1 MAESAKSPVS
11 PATPTSPGGPLPAKR
26 KPLGF
31 GRKLVRFFAE
41 MSDAV
46 AQAVRSLLSH
56 KLRAALTIAG
66 VSVGIMAVIIIFMVE
81 SGMQTSFARQ
91 LNSLGPNTLYVHK
104 WAWGVGGRDWWKL
117 RNRPAV
123 GQRDY
128 RMLLANTK
136 LPIAIAPVAN
146 TSAVVIRGDK
156 ELKDVDVRGTTEAF
170 LEAGGWQLRRGRFI
184 SDLDDE
190 LSSDACVIGADLEDA
205 FFKNQDPLGQRVKV
219 GATMRCT
226 VVGSLVRKGTAFGRS
241 QDGLVVL
248 PLSSFLRSFG
258 MRRGLT
264 IAVVA
269 PAGKVMETE
278 DEVIAVMRAARRLG
292 PDQIDNFSVN
302 RQDKILEGFNQTMMT
317 TNLVGILV
325 GVITAAVAGIGIMN
339 ILLVSVKERTREI
352 GIRRALGARR
362 ASILMQFLCEAVM
375 VALAG
380 GAVGVAMGAGAAA
393 LLDILSPVPASIDP
407 RVVAGGVIGS
417 CVLGAIFGLWPAL
430 SAAFLHPIEALRHE

>member
-1 MAESAKSPVS
+1 MDEPSPS
-11 PATPTSPGGPLPAKR
+11 GARPLPP
-26 KPLGF
+26 KPRHLGF
-31 GRKLVRFFAE
+31 TRRLVRFFAE
-41 MSDAV
+41 LGDAV

-66 VSVGIMAVIIIFMVE
+66 VSVGIMAVIIIFMVGA
-81 SGMQTSFARQ
+81 GMQASFARQ

-117 RNRPAV
+117 RNRPTV
-123 GQRDY
+123 GQLDY
-128 RMLLANTK
+128 RALVANTE
-136 LPIAIAPVAN
+136 LPIAIAPVAQ
-146 TSAVVIRGDK
+146 TEAVVLRGEK
-156 ELKDVDVRGTTEAF
+156 EVKNVDVRGTTEAF
-170 LEAGGWQLRRGRFI
+170 LEAGGWQLRRGRFV
-184 SDLDDE
+184 SDFDDE
-190 LSSDACVIGADLEDA
+190 LGSDACVIGADLDDA
-205 FFKNQDPLGQRVKV
+205 FFKNQDPLGQRLRV
-219 GATMRCT
+219 GPTTRCT
-226 VVGSLVRKGTAFGRS
+226 VVGSLVRKGSAFGRS

-258 MRRGLT
+258 AKRGLT

-278 DEVIAVMRAARRLG
+278 DEVTSVMRAARRLG
-292 PDQIDNFSVN
+292 PGQDDNFSVN
-302 RQDKILEGFNQTMMT
+302 RQDKILEGFNQTMMA
-317 TNLVGILV
+317 TNVVGALV
-325 GVITAAVAGIGIMN
+325 GVITAVVAGIGIMN

-362 ASILMQFLCEAVM
+362 AGILMQFLCESVM

-380 GAVGVAMGAGAAA
+380 GALGVALGAGAAA
-393 LLDILSPVPASIDP
+393 ILDIVSPVPASIDP
-407 RVVAGGVIGS
+407 WVVTGGVVGS